1 MLNPEKLFQLLDP
14 TGKACDVTVVSSME
28 LSLETD
34 ATLKRELFSM
44 RIHSLDNTRLF
55 MCLTAGAGT
64 RCMSL
69 LSSSP
74 SLTSMQLILG
84 PSHVGSC
91 ITGGLD
97 TLEISWKKVGVI
109 Y

>member
-44 RIHSLDNTRLF
+44 SNN
-55 MCLTAGAGT
+55 CYV
-64 RCMSL
+64 
-69 LSSSP
+69 P
-74 SLTSMQLILG
+74 SLQGISFMGIEILMIPKFSIF
-84 PSHVGSC
+84 PSP
-91 ITGGLD
+91 GL
-97 TLEISWKKVGVI
+97 LFEKPNLL
-109 Y
+109 